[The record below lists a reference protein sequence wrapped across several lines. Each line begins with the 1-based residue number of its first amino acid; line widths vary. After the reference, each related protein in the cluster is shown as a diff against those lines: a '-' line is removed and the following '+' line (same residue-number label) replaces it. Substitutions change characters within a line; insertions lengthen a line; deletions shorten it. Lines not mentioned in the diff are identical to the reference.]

1 MTFAARPSGTA
12 RARLLFELVRAAH
25 FRSTAGMSNPGK
37 RIPFTISPRALIR
50 NPEGLWLFIRRSD
63 TSQHWA
69 GQWEPPG
76 GKMDA
81 GESVDV
87 TLEREVAEETGLKI
101 SEMHAVGATEG
112 AVETARFVVLV
123 LETKVESG
131 AVRLSDEHGEFM
143 WVTRRD
149 AANLDLAPVYADF
162 IKQWSAAKEH

>member
-1 MTFAARPSGTA
+1 
-12 RARLLFELVRAAH
+12 
-25 FRSTAGMSNPGK
+25 MSNREQ

-50 NPEGLWLFIRRSD
+50 NPDGLWLFIRRAG

-101 SEMHAVGATEG
+101 SDMRVVGATEG
-112 AVETARFVVLV
+112 AVEAARFVVLV
-123 LETKVESG
+123 LEAKAESKS
-131 AVRLSDEHGEFM
+131 VRLSDEHDDFM